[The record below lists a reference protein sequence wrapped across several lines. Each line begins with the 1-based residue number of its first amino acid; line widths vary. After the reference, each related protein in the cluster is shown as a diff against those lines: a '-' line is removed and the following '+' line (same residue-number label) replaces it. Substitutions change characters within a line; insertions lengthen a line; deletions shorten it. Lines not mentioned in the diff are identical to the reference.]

1 MPDVVSAQKHT
12 ASSAE
17 SLFSSAFY
25 QPYHLAVQ
33 SAFSMLCHTRRLLAE
48 DLGEE
53 TIRRMTFRLKTPQ
66 SIEGKLRKKHLP
78 VTCETAS
85 AALNDIAGLR
95 VVFSSVHAVYRYA
108 ALLTA
113 SPLAEFI
120 SCRDY
125 IANPKSS
132 GYRSLHLLMA
142 VPILF
147 QGQHLLVPIEIQL
160 RTSLMD
166 AWAVIDHEA
175 CYKPEARRGEE
186 SPALHLCPPCAA
198 FHKCP

>member
-1 MPDVVSAQKHT
+1 
-12 ASSAE
+12 
-17 SLFSSAFY
+17 
-25 QPYHLAVQ
+25 
-33 SAFSMLCHTRRLLAE
+33 MLCHTRRLLDE

-85 AALNDIAGLR
+85 AALHDIAGLR

-125 IANPKSS
+125 IAEPKSS
-132 GYRSLHLLMA
+132 GYRSLHLLMV

-147 QGQHLLVPIEIQL
+147 QGQYLLVPIEIQL

-175 CYKPEARRGEE
+175 CYKPALAQDAPLPGGARPL
-186 SPALHLCPPCAA
+186 SLYAT
-198 FHKCP
+198 

>member
-1 MPDVVSAQKHT
+1 MPDVVSAQKQ
-12 ASSAE
+12 AALPAE
-17 SLFSSAFY
+17 PLFSGAFY

-85 AALNDIAGLR
+85 AALHDIAGLR

-125 IANPKSS
+125 IAQPKSS

-175 CYKPEARRGEE
+175 CYKPEAERGAP
-186 SPALHLCPPCAA
+186 SHPLQLCPPHGAL
-198 FHKCP
+198 HNYP